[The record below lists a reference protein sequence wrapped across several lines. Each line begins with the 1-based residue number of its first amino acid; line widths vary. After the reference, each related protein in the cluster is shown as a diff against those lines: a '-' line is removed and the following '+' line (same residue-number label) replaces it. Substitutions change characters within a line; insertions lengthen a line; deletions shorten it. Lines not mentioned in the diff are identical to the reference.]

1 MIKKIVLNNNVYAT
15 AYYNKSL
22 KGHESAKCGIREN
35 KNFIELI
42 SYVTPVI
49 CVDKNTNKMICSG
62 TYSATTRKHIS
73 WFLKEYFPQISYY
86 DVKKIAG
93 KKDEFIQL

>member
-1 MIKKIVLNNNVYAT
+1 MIKKRVLNGNYYQNVY
-15 AYYNKSL
+15 YSKNL
-22 KGHESAKCGIREN
+22 KGHESAQCGVREN
-35 KNFIELI
+35 EKYIELI

-49 CVDKNTNKMICSG
+49 CVDKNTNKLTCNG

-73 WFLKEYFPQISYY
+73 WFLAEYFPRIDYY

-93 KKDEFIQL
+93 KNEFIQL